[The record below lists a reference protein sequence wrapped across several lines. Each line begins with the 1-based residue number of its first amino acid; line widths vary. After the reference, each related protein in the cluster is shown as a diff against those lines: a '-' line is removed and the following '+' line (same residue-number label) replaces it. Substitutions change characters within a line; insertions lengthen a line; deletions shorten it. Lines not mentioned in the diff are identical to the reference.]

1 MNTIRDNMKDLVRQ
15 LLITKGI
22 AGEDQAYA
30 WAAEIADLAGLD
42 GIEGD
47 QIGRLACVVL
57 TTLKGCTTLYHKPVE
72 LPVVWIDFD
81 RLRHEGAESVEVF

>member
-1 MNTIRDNMKDLVRQ
+1 MNTLRENMTDLVRR
-15 LLITKGI
+15 LLVTKGI
-22 AGEDQAYA
+22 ASEDQAYE
-30 WAAEIADLAGLD
+30 WACGIADHAGLD

-47 QIGRLACVVL
+47 QMGRLACVVL

-81 RLRHEGAESVEVF
+81 RLRHEGADSVEVF

>member
-1 MNTIRDNMKDLVRQ
+1 MNTIRHNMKDLVKH
-15 LLITKGI
+15 LLVTKGI
-22 AGEDQAYA
+22 ASEEFADQL
-30 WAAEIADLAGLD
+30 AEGIADKAGLD

-47 QIGRLACVVL
+47 QVGRLACVVL

-81 RLRHEGAESVEVF
+81 NLRREGVESVEVF

>member
-1 MNTIRDNMKDLVRQ
+1 MSTIRNNMKDLVKH
-15 LLITKGI
+15 LLVTKGI
-22 AGEDQAYA
+22 ASEELANKF
-30 WAAEIADLAGLD
+30 AEGIADMAGLD

-47 QIGRLACVVL
+47 QMGRLACLIL

-81 RLRHEGAESVEVF
+81 NLRREGVESVEVF